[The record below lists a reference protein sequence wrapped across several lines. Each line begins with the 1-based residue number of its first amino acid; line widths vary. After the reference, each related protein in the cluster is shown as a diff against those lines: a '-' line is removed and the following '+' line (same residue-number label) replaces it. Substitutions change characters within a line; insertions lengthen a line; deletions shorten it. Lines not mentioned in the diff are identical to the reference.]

1 MGKDRSME
9 LLSKEVEGLRGEVE
23 GLRGE
28 LGVLKGEKE
37 RECQQLE
44 NKYKE
49 ESLSN

>member
-9 LLSKEVEGLRGEVE
+9 LLSKEVGE
-23 GLRGE
+23 LRGE
-28 LGVLKGEKE
+28 LVGVRGEKE
-37 RECQQLE
+37 RQCQQLE

>member
-9 LLSKEVEGLRGEVE
+9 LLSKEMGELRGEVE
-23 GLRGE
+23 GVR
-28 LGVLKGEKE
+28 GEKE
-37 RECQQLE
+37 RQCQQLE